1 ALSTGMVPIADG
13 SDMMGSLRNPAGWT
27 NTYGL
32 RPSFGLVP
40 SEPVADTFLHQIST
54 NGPMGRSP
62 QDIELLMRVM
72 SGPDPRQPHG
82 RRPRDTAAPQR
93 IAWLGDWGGAFP
105 MEEGLLETCERALSH
120 FTDCDCYV
128 EPLDPPF
135 SAEALWESWTT
146 LRSWTVGASLAPL
159 MADAS
164 KRALLK
170 PAAIWEGE
178 RGLALSAMDVH
189 RASVTRSEWFMAA
202 ATLFETY
209 DALLLPTAQMW
220 PFPAEW
226 DWPREIAG
234 HEMDTYHRWMEVTVP
249 ASFLGLPA
257 LSLPAGFSEAG
268 LPIGMQLIGP
278 RGSDIGLLDLGQ
290 SWHLTV
296 PWATTRPPVVR
307 ASEPS

>member
-1 ALSTGMVPIADG
+1 
-13 SDMMGSLRNPAGWT
+13 
-27 NTYGL
+27 
-32 RPSFGLVP
+32 
-40 SEPVADTFLHQIST
+40 
-54 NGPMGRSP
+54 
-62 QDIELLMRVM
+62 
-72 SGPDPRQPHG
+72 

-226 DWPREIAG
+226 DWPREIAER
-234 HEMDTYHRWMEVTVP
+234 EMDTYHRWMEVTVP
-249 ASFLGLPA
+249 ASLLGLPA

-296 PWATTRPPVVR
+296 PWAATRPPVVR
-307 ASEPS
+307 ASEPL